1 MIVKY
6 VPNHQ
11 IAQIFSKVESFIKDG
26 LDYSDDFT
34 VDQAKMCLLNGSMDL
49 FVVVDD
55 DDLIHGVFVISTSNG
70 ANDRTS
76 IVVSAGGKGIAN
88 NAVFDQ
94 VCEMLRSAGVT
105 RVQALARE
113 SAARLYEQVGFKKKS
128 ILTEKRL

>member
-6 VPNHQ
+6 VPSQQ
-11 IAQIFSKVESFIKDG
+11 IAQIFNSVEGFIKDG

-55 DDLIHGVFVISTSNG
+55 GDLIHGVFVISTSNG

-88 NAVFDQ
+88 NQVFDQ
-94 VCEMLRSAGVT
+94 VCEMLKRAGVT

>member
-6 VPNHQ
+6 VPNQQ

-94 VCEMLRSAGVT
+94 VCDMLRSAGVT

>member
-6 VPNHQ
+6 VPNQQ

-70 ANDRTS
+70 ANYRTS